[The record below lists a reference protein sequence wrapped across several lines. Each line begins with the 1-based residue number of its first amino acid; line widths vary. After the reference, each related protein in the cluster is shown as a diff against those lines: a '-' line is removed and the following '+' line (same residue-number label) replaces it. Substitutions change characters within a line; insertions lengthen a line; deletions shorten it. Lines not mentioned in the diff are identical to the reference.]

1 MKINIQVLEGT
12 TNPAPTTLTYT
23 KALWR
28 KNHVVLVGTAT
39 CQGKNLYIIEFFLIK
54 SSFGALK
61 LFIWGRLTWF
71 KLSLSLKTGK

>member
-39 CQGKNLYIIEFFLIK
+39 CQGKKWDIKHCFYIPRAIRHLEKHEILDRILI
-54 SSFGALK
+54 LNY
-61 LFIWGRLTWF
+61 
-71 KLSLSLKTGK
+71 